1 MVLRTPV
8 NGRGAQG
15 LGRSKWLQMGFVRHG
30 KGVQI
35 WPDGARYEGDW
46 TDDKVSSVESFGA
59 WIHVAGVW
67 SGQIR
72 AR

>member
-1 MVLRTPV
+1 
-8 NGRGAQG
+8 
-15 LGRSKWLQMGFVRHG
+15 MGFVRHG